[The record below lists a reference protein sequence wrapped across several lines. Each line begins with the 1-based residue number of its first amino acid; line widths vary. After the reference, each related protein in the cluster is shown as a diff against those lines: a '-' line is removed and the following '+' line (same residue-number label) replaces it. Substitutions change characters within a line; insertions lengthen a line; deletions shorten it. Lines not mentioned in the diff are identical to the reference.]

1 MLREAKPLAG
11 SVGQLPPLQPISKH
25 SNTKT
30 ASIKA
35 NGLLLPDSTTLTPL
49 KDAST
54 SIAVIPKKLT
64 IDDESSIKRNSGTN
78 NNNSNSNNSNNHN
91 NSSSSD
97 DKRKLSQDLNRC
109 LKETVDAIFS
119 PNSPTLMKDNEG
131 DKMNSADDEVTLI
144 KVNPLKEV
152 SAKKE
157 EMKKELPEDDVKIE
171 IIKQD
176 IKAEQID
183 ANAEDFD
190 PMKVLEWKDGI
201 GTLPGSNLKV
211 CECFMLLHFEVHCYL
226 HLISRTHP
234 ASTYPT
240 LYTQF
245 RKRQDLF
252 YNGEM

>member
-1 MLREAKPLAG
+1 VLREAKPLAG
-11 SVGQLPPLQPISKH
+11 SVGQLPPLQPISKY

-30 ASIKA
+30 TSIKA

-49 KDAST
+49 KDVST
-54 SIAVIPKKLT
+54 SVSVIPKKLA
-64 IDDESSIKRNSGTN
+64 IDDESSIKRNSTINTINSN
-78 NNNSNSNNSNNHN
+78 NNNNNN
-91 NSSSSD
+91 SSD
-97 DKRKLSQDLNRC
+97 DKRKLNQDLNRC

-144 KVNPLKEV
+144 KVNPLKEE
-152 SAKKE
+152 SAIKE

-176 IKAEQID
+176 IKAEQTD

-211 CECFMLLHFEVHCYL
+211 CYCLCYCIL
-226 HLISRTHP
+226 KDIVTCI
-234 ASTYPT
+234 
-240 LYTQF
+240 
-245 RKRQDLF
+245 
-252 YNGEM
+252 